1 MNAERQIVVNITN
14 RTIVRT
20 ILWIGAAFLLFQF
33 VEQISRPLTL
43 IFIAFFLAM
52 ALNPVVNW
60 VSRRLGIKGRAK
72 AVAVSY
78 LLVILALAGFFAI
91 IIPPLVV
98 QTRDFIVD
106 IPLTVENF
114 QRQDNSLSRAVERYN
129 LDERLSMGAS
139 DFASQYSNFGNA
151 ILSTGKRVV
160 GTIVS
165 VIAVLVMTFM
175 MLVEGPKW
183 LNAFWRTV
191 PTTKREHRKQL
202 AFRMYK
208 GVTGFVNG
216 QVVLALLAGISSF
229 LVLTIAGHALGEPI
243 NALALAG
250 IVAVFALIPLFGNL
264 ISASLVTIICLLSS
278 IPLGLIVLA
287 YFIIYQQIENV
298 SLQPYIQ
305 SRLNEL
311 TPLTVF
317 VAALIGIGFAGI
329 LGAII
334 AIPAASAAKII
345 LEDQFARRGIAAK

>member
-1 MNAERQIVVNITN
+1 M
-14 RTIVRT
+14 
-20 ILWIGAAFLLFQF
+20 LFQF
-33 VEQISRPLTL
+33 IEEISAPLTL
-43 IFIAFFLAM
+43 IFIASFLAM

-72 AVAVSY
+72 AVAASY
-78 LLVILALAGFFAI
+78 LMVILVLAGFFAL

-106 IPLTVENF
+106 VPATVENF

-129 LDERLSMGAS
+129 LDERLSKGAS
-139 DFASQYSNFGNA
+139 DFASQYSSFGNA
-151 ILSTGKRVV
+151 ILNTGKRVV
-160 GTIVS
+160 GTIIS

-175 MLVEGPKW
+175 MLVEGPRW
-183 LNAFWRTV
+183 LNALWRSM
-191 PTTKREHRKQL
+191 PEKRREHRKQL

-229 LVLTIAGHALGEPI
+229 LVLTIASRALGEPI
-243 NALALAG
+243 NAVALAG

-264 ISASLVTIICLLSS
+264 ISATLVTIICVLSS

-287 YFIIYQQIENV
+287 YFIVYQQIENV

-305 SRLNEL
+305 SKLNEL

-317 VAALIGIGFAGI
+317 VAALLGIGFAGI
-329 LGAII
+329 LGAIV
-334 AIPAASAAKII
+334 AIPAASAIKIL
-345 LEDQFARRGIAAK
+345 LEDHFAQRATTSK